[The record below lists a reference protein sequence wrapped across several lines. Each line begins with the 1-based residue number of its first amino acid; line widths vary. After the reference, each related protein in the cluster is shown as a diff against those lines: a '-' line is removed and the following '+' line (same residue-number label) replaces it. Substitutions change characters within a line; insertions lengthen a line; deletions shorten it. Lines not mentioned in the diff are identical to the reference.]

1 MSRLSKVVGAG
12 LLLLAHTVHAQ
23 IISPPTLTASGV
35 QVFCQGYQPFVSF
48 VLPVVTVD
56 RGRPGA
62 IFVGMRDQAGTA
74 ALFLQGDNWM
84 PWESGM
90 FPVYL
95 VRNEGVSD
103 QKFTL
108 PLNGNLAGGGWMLYV
123 GYGVLTSEA
132 EGRVQSYVATVQKT
146 EQLVNKKLN
155 SVEPDHYRRS
165 FIQDDLVRKGK
176 YTYINTG
183 VENNPRI
190 CLPESS

>member
-1 MSRLSKVVGAG
+1 MIRLSKVVGVG
-12 LLLLAHTVHAQ
+12 LLFLAQTVHAQ
-23 IISPPTLTASGV
+23 IISPPSLTASGV

-48 VLPVVTVD
+48 VLPVMPVD

-62 IFVGMRDQAGTA
+62 FFVGMRDQGGTS
-74 ALFLQGDNWM
+74 ALFLQGDTWM

-90 FPVYL
+90 FPVYS
-95 VRNEGVSD
+95 VRNNGVSD
-103 QKFTL
+103 QKFIL

-123 GYGVLTSEA
+123 GYGALSSEA

-146 EQLVNKKLN
+146 EQLTNKKLN
-155 SVEPDHYRRS
+155 SVDPDHYRRS
-165 FIQDDLVRKGK
+165 FIQDDMARMGK

-183 VENNPRI
+183 VENNQGI